1 MNDVEANALL
11 KKLYQ
16 KLQAVKAENES
27 LKLGIH
33 NEPIAIIGVGCRL
46 PGDVNSLTAFSTQL
60 ANACAWPASNPQGR
74 NFFGSAPAH
83 WQGGLVE
90 DVEYFDTDFF
100 SISAREA
107 AEIDPQ
113 QRLLLETAYK
123 AVEDARYPMGQLKGK
138 SIGVFVGMSTDDYQM
153 HTVNSDT
160 AEAINAYSTLG
171 TARSVAAGR
180 IAYTFDFH
188 GPCLQVDT
196 ACSSSLMAVHLACQ
210 SLREQ
215 ESTMALA
222 GGVNLMLAPETYLS
236 RDAMGALSPTGKCHT
251 FSNLADGYARSEGCG
266 FVLLKKLS
274 AALADNDRIY
284 AVIYASS
291 VNHDGRSNGLT
302 APNGDAQRK
311 LMLASLQKANL
322 QPAHI
327 DYVETHGTGTRLGD
341 PIELHAIGEI
351 LAHEDRHTPLF
362 VGSLKSQLGHLEAAA
377 GIASLIKTTS
387 LLVDKCLRPEP
398 VEGER
403 NSLINWDKYPI
414 QITDRELPWDKN
426 TGQRR
431 YAAINAFG
439 LSGTNVNVIVGDLA
453 EREIARISADVAGD
467 YFLCVSGKTPRSYL
481 KNLFAL
487 RATLANTEHLNDVLV
502 SSCVHKDHHDYR
514 KIFHYRNREQLLNEL
529 EAGQWS
535 TPIPAVAEQ
544 FALVF
549 SGAHSAH
556 KLLLTRLSEQS
567 LLFRS
572 QLDQLLERNHL
583 PASLLSDL
591 SCELASVLLQ
601 ATLANTFVAL
611 GVAPQQLV
619 SMQGGLI
626 AAAFF
631 AGLIN
636 FTQVEA
642 LTRADLSTLGSQQL
656 GQLQSLNYSFVLCEA
671 GLWQKCA
678 LLTGHSFSENFQQT
692 SSLDNLPST
701 KNLWLGSR
709 DLLRDEFA
717 FPANHS
723 PIFAVTNSSGLSGN
737 TNDSGDAGT
746 QYSFAAALVELYQ
759 SGADIQFELLYP
771 ATRNSF
777 LEIAP
782 AYEFDRKPLWTRSA
796 QSEQSAADEV
806 QAYKLAWQPKPT
818 PRLIKINNL
827 LVVFGGVLPK
837 SIADIC
843 ADSAWHFLQIEH
855 LDNASLISVSHKF
868 NGAFEVLDL
877 RFLRKSEANPDR
889 NSADSFSYE
898 QCLNT
903 TDMVVKSIQ
912 AVVVHKARYHL
923 ALPAADYGEHQI
935 NLDHAPIRGLLR
947 SASHEYPAH
956 IGSLSLCA
964 AEQLP
969 SLFKVIADT
978 TSYEFFSFSEA
989 GLAVERL
996 FPSVLEISAGDQVS
1010 HDSGALWITGGLGGL
1025 GLALAKARA
1034 AAGTR
1039 QILLTGRNTQLGLDT
1054 LLELAE
1060 IRALGAEV
1068 FVAALDVADAQAVAS
1083 FQTRL
1088 GVDLPKVTSLV
1099 HAAGVSE
1106 FCSLD
1111 ELTHARLDNLCA
1123 AKIAGSWNLHRLSL
1137 ALNLDHFI
1145 LYSSIASVWGS
1156 AQLSHYSAANAFMD
1170 ALAAMRCA
1178 QGLPA
1183 TLINWG
1189 PWAQVGMAA
1198 RDASDDVRA
1207 WGLQPLESEALEPIL
1222 NKLFAQPQWS
1232 GVLCNLIHERFQA
1245 ALEARHK
1252 VPLLAPIFS
1261 DQLISAAPAP
1271 ADVEP
1276 SSAPL
1281 PFNDLQGKSRV
1292 SAIAGLVA
1300 DAMAKALN
1308 QPAKQLSHSAPL
1320 HELGIDSLMAVD
1332 VTSGLST
1339 VFHRRLPVT
1348 LIFDY
1353 PSISAIATFINESCY
1368 VTEPEDELGFLDEA
1382 ELLRALNDSS
1392 IDMLDELS
1400 DVI

>member
-1 MNDVEANALL
+1 VNDVEANALL

-27 LKLGIH
+27 LKLGIQ
-33 NEPIAIIGVGCRL
+33 NEPVAIIGVGCRL
-46 PGDVNSLTAFSTQL
+46 PGDVNSLAAFSAQL
-60 ANACAWPASNPQGR
+60 ANACTWPASNPQGR
-74 NFFGSAPAH
+74 EFFGPAPAH
-83 WQGGLVE
+83 WQGSLVD

-100 SISAREA
+100 SINAREA

-123 AVEDARYPMGQLKGK
+123 AVEDARYPMSQLKGK
-138 SIGVFVGMSTDDYQM
+138 AVGVFVGMSTDDYQM
-153 HTVNSDT
+153 HTVNADAT
-160 AEAINAYSTLG
+160 EAINAFSTLG

-210 SLREQ
+210 SLREN

-302 APNGDAQRK
+302 APNGEAQRQ
-311 LMLASLQKANL
+311 LMLASLHKARL
-322 QPAHI
+322 QPAQI

-351 LAHEDRHTPLF
+351 LARENRHTPLF

-387 LLVDKCLRPEP
+387 LLVDKCLQPEP

-414 QITDRELPWDKN
+414 QVNDSQRPWDKPA
-426 TGQRR
+426 GQNR
-431 YAAINAFG
+431 YAAVNAFG
-439 LSGTNVNVIVGDLA
+439 LSGTNVNLIVGDLSSQDDGQQA
-453 EREIARISADVAGD
+453 VRDSVGNAAD

-487 RATLANTEHLNDVLV
+487 RDAVANTDHLQDVMV

-514 KIFHYRNREQLLNEL
+514 QIFHYRDREQLLAEL
-529 EAGQWS
+529 DAAQCHS
-535 TPIPAVAEQ
+535 PVHAVADQ
-544 FALVF
+544 CALVF
-549 SGAHSAH
+549 SAAQSEH
-556 KLLLTRLSEQS
+556 KSLLTQLSEHWS
-567 LLFRS
+567 LFGS
-572 QLDQLLERNHL
+572 QLDQLLERHHL
-583 PASLLSDL
+583 PASRLPGM

-619 SMQGGLI
+619 CARGGLI

-631 AGLIN
+631 AGLIDVA
-636 FTQVEA
+636 QVEILA
-642 LTRADLSTLGSQQL
+642 RADLDKPDFPGAKDI
-656 GQLQSLNYSFVLCEA
+656 GQLPSSDYNFLLCES
-671 GLWQKCA
+671 GQWRNCTSLR
-678 LLTGHSFSENFQQT
+678 SEDFYHNHQHQI
-692 SSLDNLPST
+692 SLDNLPGARH
-701 KNLWLGSR
+701 LWLGAR
-709 DLLRDEFA
+709 DRDMALPLNES
-717 FPANHS
+717 H
-723 PIFAVTNSSGLSGN
+723 IVAVTSLVDGR
-737 TNDSGDAGT
+737 DSGAAWSVAG
-746 QYSFAAALVELYQ
+746 ALVALYR
-759 SGADIQFELLYP
+759 SGVDIQFGLLYR
-771 ATRNSF
+771 ASKNNFRAM
-777 LEIAP
+777 AP

-796 QSEQSAADEV
+796 PARQSLVSEV
-806 QAYKLAWQPKPT
+806 QTYTLAWEPMPG
-818 PRLIKINNL
+818 PRLVKINNL
-827 LVVFGGVLPK
+827 LVVFAGALPK
-837 SIADIC
+837 SIADAC
-843 ADSAWHFLQIEH
+843 ADSAWHFLHIEH
-855 LDNASLISVSHKF
+855 LDSASLASVGKKF

-877 RFLRKSEANPDR
+877 RFWRKPEAD
-889 NSADSFSYE
+889 SASSFSYE
-898 QCLNT
+898 HCLNT

-912 AVVVHKARYHL
+912 ALVNHRARYHVV
-923 ALPAADYGEHQI
+923 LPPATYGEHQLE
-935 NLDHAPIRGLLR
+935 LDQAPLRGLLR

-964 AEQLP
+964 TEHLP
-969 SLFKVIADT
+969 SLFKVIARA
-978 TSYEFFSFSEA
+978 TSYEFFSIGET
-989 GLAVERL
+989 GVAVERL
-996 FPSVLEISAGDQVS
+996 LPSRFDDSTGDQAS
-1010 HDSGALWITGGLGGL
+1010 QATGALWITGGLGGL
-1025 GLALAKARA
+1025 GLALAKTRA

-1039 QILLTGRNTQLGLDT
+1039 QILLTGRSTTLSRAT
-1054 LLELAE
+1054 LLALAD

-1068 FVAALDVADAQAVAS
+1068 FVAPLDVADEQAVAR
-1083 FQTRL
+1083 FQARL
-1088 GVDLPKVTSLV
+1088 GVDLPRVTSLV

-1106 FCSLD
+1106 FC
-1111 ELTHARLDNLCA
+1111 ALDNLTRAQLDSLCA

-1170 ALAAMRCA
+1170 ALAALRSA
-1178 QGLPA
+1178 RGLPA

-1198 RDASDDVRA
+1198 RDASEDVRA
-1207 WGLQPLESEALEPIL
+1207 WGLQPLEAEALEPVL
-1222 NKLFAQPQWS
+1222 NSLFDRPQWS
-1232 GVLCNLIHERFQA
+1232 GVLCNLVHERFQA

-1261 DQLISAAPAP
+1261 EQPAIAPGP
-1271 ADVEP
+1271 AVQEP
-1276 SSAPL
+1276 KGASTPL
-1281 PFNDLQGKSRV
+1281 PFCDLQGKSRV

-1300 DAMAKALN
+1300 EAMAKALN

-1320 HELGIDSLMAVD
+1320 HELGIDSLLAVD

-1339 VFHRRLPVT
+1339 VFHSRLPVT

-1353 PSISAIATFINESCY
+1353 PSISAIATFISESCY
-1368 VTEPEDELGFLDEA
+1368 AAEPEDELSFLDEA
-1382 ELLRALNDSS
+1382 ELLRALNSS
-1392 IDMLDELS
+1392 SLDLLDELS
-1400 DVI
+1400 DAI